1 MPQLLS
7 AKCNPNGGILVIVDR
22 GVLMSP
28 PDASKVDQTEA
39 VAVLGVFS
47 RVQTLATQLANC
59 EMAHIRD
66 GTNTVKDDSIS
77 PDALDVINMV

>member
-1 MPQLLS
+1 MRTLPQLLS

-28 PDASKVDQTEA
+28 PEA

-66 GTNTVKDDSIS
+66 GTNTIKDDSIS